1 MKHSIVALAALTAMA
16 GAAHAQ
22 SSVSLY
28 GIVDAGVR
36 FSTNEGPGKDSRTQM
51 VGGGMSQGRWG
62 MNINEDLGGGLRAL
76 ANMEQRVTTD
86 NGAQANGVQWSQVW
100 VGLQSSSWGRLTMG
114 RQYNVL
120 FDVVTTTY
128 PSFRFSP
135 YIETFKPETVWIGG
149 STADGT
155 NLLARVNNSVK
166 YTLAAGGLVLQGQVS
181 AGEASAVVPK
191 TMGFS
196 AKYGAGGIGVGGGYM
211 KEEVLGGAEVDVYT
225 IGAGYTAGALYLN
238 ASYYLTEYDPG
249 LPAGYVTPLI
259 TGTALAAIVGT
270 NLPAAAEQIGE
281 RKAFMLGGTY
291 NVTPSVIVGL
301 QYWGFEQESLSGL
314 SNGEY
319 NAIAFLADYAF
330 SKRTDAYFVVD
341 YTKLKDGARFAGTN
355 SQGAA
360 VTGGAL
366 LVDLGA
372 TGATDRTSVM
382 VGIRHRF

>member
-36 FSTNEGPGKDSRTQM
+36 ISTNEGLTQDNRTRL
-51 VGGGMSQGRWG
+51 VGGGLSQGRWG

-86 NGAQANGVQWSQVW
+86 DGAQQNGVQWSQVW

-135 YIETFKPETVWIGG
+135 YIETFKPETVWMGG

-166 YTLAAGGLVLQGQVS
+166 YTIAAAGFTGQLQAS

-191 TMGFS
+191 TLGFS
-196 AKYGAGGIGVGGGYM
+196 AKYSAGGIGVGGGYV
-211 KEEVLGGAEVDVYT
+211 KEEILGGPEVDVYT
-225 IGAGYTAGALYLN
+225 VGAGYTAGPLYLN
-238 ASYYLTEYDPG
+238 ASYYLTKYDAG

-259 TGTALAAIVGT
+259 TGTGLSAIIGT
-270 NLPAAAEQIGE
+270 NSLTEQTGE

-291 NVTPSVIVGL
+291 NVTPAVLVGL
-301 QYWGFEQESLSGL
+301 QYWGFEQETLSGL
-314 SNGEY
+314 GNGKY
-319 NAIAFLADYAF
+319 DAIALLADYAF

-341 YTKLKDGARFAGTN
+341 YTKLKDGFVFNGTFASPAT
-355 SQGAA
+355 AA
-360 VTGGAL
+360 
-366 LVDLGA
+366 A

-382 VGIRHRF
+382 VGLRHRF